1 MPSSMSEKTLH
12 EAQVTRD
19 EAADLLEDIAAQLRG
34 KGSADIDVGNKT
46 VTLSPRKKIG
56 YEIGIRESS
65 SVLRGDRETVSIKL
79 DWKPK

>member
-1 MPSSMSEKTLH
+1 MSEKTLH
-12 EAQVTRD
+12 EEKLSRK
-19 EAADLLEDIAAQLRG
+19 EADRLDAIADQLRE
-34 KGSADIDVGNKT
+34 KGDANVDVGNKT

-65 SVLRGDRETVSIKL
+65 SVLRGDRETVTIKL

>member
-1 MPSSMSEKTLH
+1 MSEKTLH
-12 EAQVTRD
+12 EAKVSRD
-19 EAADLLEDIAAQLRG
+19 EAADLLEGIAEQLRG
-34 KGSADIDVGNKT
+34 EGDADVDVGNKT
-46 VTLSPRKKIG
+46 VTLSPRKQIG

>member
-1 MPSSMSEKTLH
+1 MSEKTLH
-12 EAQVTRD
+12 EARVSRD
-19 EAADLLEDIAAQLRG
+19 EAADLLEGIAEQLRG
-34 KGSADIDVGNKT
+34 KGDADIDVGNKT

-65 SVLRGDRETVSIKL
+65 SVLRGNRETVSIKL